1 MDLQSLFWEMLSEM
15 NNLND
20 WDIFGEEFIPLKK
33 YVCGINGCSK
43 SYSNRQNC
51 YRHRQSSHTRTAKPK
66 PSVDAHATTASWQR
80 EKDFILETFRT
91 LYAKYGEHE
100 AVNFLKENKKIAEHL
115 LPMRKVIEDEIS
127 EAKESQVA
135 LETKLI
141 EFKNSIPSDAGN
153 LLEGFNSVLKL
164 VKEENPESIKYL
176 TQFSTVI
183 TMVIDHM
190 SHFSEGV
197 NPRFQETLA
206 LKKVLDEICTNNS
219 NDSLEI
225 IAPSPVSGNKRKAS
239 DKVDDQSEMTWLD
252 FAASTLSNSGNS
264 SPVTVEFDTRP
275 RRSSSSN
282 LPAKKKPKNNFS
294 HMLEDLL
301 AADAALLDTDSSS
314 S

>member
-1 MDLQSLFWEMLSEM
+1 M

-20 WDIFGEEFIPLKK
+20 WDIFDEDFAPLKK

-51 YRHRQSSHTRTAKPK
+51 YRHRQSSHIRTSKLK
-66 PSVDAHATTASWQR
+66 PSVDLHTTSASLQR

-115 LPMRKVIEDEIS
+115 LPMRKVIEDEIC
-127 EAKESQVA
+127 EAKESQFT
-135 LETKLI
+135 LETKLT

-153 LLEGFNSVLKL
+153 LLAGFNSVLKL
-164 VKEENPESIKYL
+164 VKEDNPESIKYL
-176 TQFSTVI
+176 TEFSTVI

-190 SHFSEGV
+190 SHFSAVV

-206 LKKVLDEICTNNS
+206 LKKVLDEICTKDS

-225 IAPSPVSGNKRKAS
+225 IALSPVCGKRKAS
-239 DKVDDQSEMTWLD
+239 DKVDDQSEMTWLSL
-252 FAASTLSNSGNS
+252 AASTFSTSGNS
-264 SPVTVEFDTRP
+264 SPVTVELLDS
-275 RRSSSSN
+275 RSD
-282 LPAKKKPKNNFS
+282 LPAKKKTKDNFS
-294 HMLEDLL
+294 HFLEDFL
-301 AADAALLDTDSSS
+301 AADATLLDNENSKS
-314 S
+314 